1 MLPDVD
7 TRCEFCKR
15 EVGVG
20 INCCALA
27 WRKWQSI
34 AGVRNE
40 WKAIAYQ
47 AEVDAEAEG
56 M

>member
-7 TRCEFCKR
+7 TKCEFCKR

-20 INCCALA
+20 LNCCAA
-27 WRKWQSI
+27 GWRKWQHI
-34 AGVRNE
+34 AGLKRAWE
-40 WKAIAYQ
+40 AMAYQ
-47 AEVDAEAEG
+47 AEVDAEAEE